1 MNERNSALLVHHN
14 SETLSTLQGALER
27 LGMQTIHAESRAQAQ
42 RLLGGRNPVPLVF
55 TDTQLPDG
63 TWADIVAVAGKAKLH
78 VNVIVVARV
87 VNTRFYVEA
96 IESGAFD
103 FLAPPFNATDLA
115 YVVRSAQDNV
125 IAQRTAPRPAA
136 HPAEETL
143 VAEVREARASDY
155 QLTATVAR
163 ETPWRAPGPWNYC
176 GVTIPA

>member
-143 VAEVREARASDY
+143 VAEVREAGA
-155 QLTATVAR
+155 QAIT
-163 ETPWRAPGPWNYC
+163 N
-176 GVTIPA
+176 